1 MICAVIENFVLSG
14 GADVVHLRP
23 KNSIERESEMKSK
36 CSIKRKLPNVN
47 PQTTTKGIRN
57 DRIIGYGARTYEQP
71 VPKSQ
76 IELRIPP
83 QKSNSQAAERERE
96 LKSILDLARQDMT
109 ATEIV
114 KKTGCSRNRVLQ
126 VVRQFAEYGAKLK
139 PEPKKTVANPD
150 PGAGKYRAKWT
161 PEEND
166 ILMEMR
172 KAGCTWS
179 EIGEKLGRTC
189 NACSM
194 QWGRESERRINLGSV
209 FRNVADSRQSD

>member
-1 MICAVIENFVLSG
+1 
-14 GADVVHLRP
+14 
-23 KNSIERESEMKSK
+23 MKSVAYVK
-36 CSIKRKLPNVN
+36 KKSLP
-47 PQTTTKGIRN
+47 PSPPTATKQVRN

-71 VPKSQ
+71 VPTSQ

-109 ATEIV
+109 ATEIA

-126 VVRQFAEYGAKLK
+126 AVRQFAEYGAKLK
-139 PEPKKTVANPD
+139 PEPKKTVADPD

-161 PEEND
+161 PEETD

-172 KAGCTWS
+172 EAGCSWS

-189 NACSM
+189 NACRM
-194 QWGRESERRINLGSV
+194 QWGRRK
-209 FRNVADSRQSD
+209 